1 MNVENAEDKAGICM
15 GDQAGICMEDEAEMY
30 TGDKA
35 GICMEAASEG
45 SGDSVSAYSAPNLD
59 GDVTVDQAPEGGGS
73 GSDTGGSS
81 SSSSGSGSS
90 SSGTDTG
97 TDDSGT
103 SDSETDE
110 DGKMKID
117 IIAYTAGQL
126 AALTEEQLQE
136 VKSAQMKKNRLVWKR
151 DEALREEKR
160 RLVNNG
166 MFFAEVWARVKAEI
180 EQTYATEIEWVR
192 DGLLFYLHY
201 VQGVVDSAPYPLDYS
216 LSEFD
221 RVMAVREYYETT
233 YTDPD
238 ERLAALEADTV
249 APRYLGE
256 SYKGLWQ
263 YYVDLTNK
271 KG

>member
-1 MNVENAEDKAGICM
+1 MNEKNEENKAEIVAGNKSEVY
-15 GDQAGICMEDEAEMY
+15 MEDEAEVY
-30 TGDKA
+30 T
-35 GICMEAASEG
+35 EAASEG
-45 SGDSVSAYSAPNLD
+45 SGDSVSVCSAPNLG

-73 GSDTGGSS
+73 GSGTGG

-90 SSGTDTG
+90 GSGTDTG
-97 TDDSGT
+97 TDDSGP
-103 SDSETDE
+103 SDSEAAE

-117 IIAYTAGQL
+117 VIDYTAGQL

-136 VKSAQMKKNRLVWKR
+136 VKSAQMKKNRLVRKR

-263 YYVDLTNK
+263 YYVDLTHK